1 MLTLIGVLLFV
12 GLLVM
17 SVAIHEFGHLLTA
30 KAYGMKATEYF
41 IGFGPKLWSF
51 RRGETEYGFK
61 AIPAGGYVKIVGM
74 TDLEPV
80 DESDRPRAFY
90 NYSAPKKLVVLSAGS
105 ISHMFVAFFLFVLVF
120 MAFGTREAVPTVNAV
135 AECIP
140 AATTAAAGT
149 VPPPASGCAAT
160 DPPSPA
166 KAAGLLPGDE
176 IVEVAGTPVADWEQA
191 SRVIRATG
199 AGPLEITVLRGG
211 AETTLT
217 AELVTRERPDLDNPD
232 QMVTV
237 GVLGVE
243 PVIER
248 DRSGPIDAAT
258 ESVQLIGTV
267 IKATGQVLTEMPEKI
282 ENLFKA
288 LSGDERDPEGLVGV
302 VGIARI
308 SGETLSFSEAALS
321 DRIAAILIQVAALNV
336 FIGLFN
342 ALPLLPLDGGHM
354 AVVSYEHG
362 RRRIY
367 LKTGRADPGRVDMNK
382 LLPLAYGFLVVIIGL
397 TVLLLAA
404 DVINPITLT

>member
-12 GLLVM
+12 GLLVL

-80 DESDRPRAFY
+80 DEADRARAFY

-105 ISHMFVAFFLFVLVF
+105 ISHMFVAFFLFAAVF
-120 MAFGTREAVPTVNAV
+120 MVFGTRETVPTVSAV
-135 AECIP
+135 AEC
-140 AATTAAAGT
+140 
-149 VPPPASGCAAT
+149 VPPPKASACTDA

-176 IVEVAGTPVADWEQA
+176 IVAVDGIAISSWEQS
-191 SRVIRATG
+191 SRAIRAAG
-199 AGPLEITVLRGG
+199 AGPVDISVLRQG
-211 AETTLT
+211 AEMTLT
-217 AELVTRERPDLDNPD
+217 ADLVSRERPDLDDPD
-232 QMVTV
+232 TIVNV

-248 DRSGPIDAAT
+248 DRSGPIGASG
-258 ESVQLIGTV
+258 ESVSLIGTV

-282 ENLFKA
+282 ENLFEA

-308 SGETLSFSEAALS
+308 SGETLSFSEADLT

-342 ALPLLPLDGGHM
+342 VLPLLPLDGGHM

-362 RRRIY
+362 RRRLY

-404 DVINPITLT
+404 DIINPITLS